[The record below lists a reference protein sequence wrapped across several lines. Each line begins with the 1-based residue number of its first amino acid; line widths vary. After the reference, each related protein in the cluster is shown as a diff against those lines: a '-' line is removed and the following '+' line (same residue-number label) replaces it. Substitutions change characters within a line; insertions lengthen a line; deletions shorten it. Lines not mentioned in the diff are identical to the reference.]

1 MKTLGLALAAMSL
14 SAGPAFAD
22 AAGRPEIGILPWS
35 SAQTVC
41 VAWPEGQSLEQARS
55 SGVSW
60 VGLPAAVKPF
70 GMRGYVNIDGRDHP
84 LKQIAYA
91 HPDGT
96 LSIYYRSLGDR
107 HYDVYLNLSGLVPGT
122 LTGAELGGTLV
133 VSRFGLFSETR
144 ISGSCGIE
152 LR

>member
-14 SAGPAFAD
+14 SAGPVCAD
-22 AAGRPEIGILPWS
+22 AAGPPEIGTLTWDN
-35 SAQTVC
+35 ARTVC

-60 VGLPAAVKPF
+60 VGLPASVKPF

-91 HPDGT
+91 NPDGT
-96 LSIYYRSLGDR
+96 LSIYYRSLGER

-122 LTGAELGGTLV
+122 LTGTDLGGTLV
-133 VSRFGLFSETR
+133 VSRFGLLSETR
-144 ISGSCGIE
+144 ISGSCGVE
-152 LR
+152 LQ